1 MNHMIDNNNY
11 YIIFV
16 FKICLVFILIL
27 NAF

>member
-1 MNHMIDNNNY
+1 MNQTIDNNNY
-11 YIIFV
+11 NYIIV